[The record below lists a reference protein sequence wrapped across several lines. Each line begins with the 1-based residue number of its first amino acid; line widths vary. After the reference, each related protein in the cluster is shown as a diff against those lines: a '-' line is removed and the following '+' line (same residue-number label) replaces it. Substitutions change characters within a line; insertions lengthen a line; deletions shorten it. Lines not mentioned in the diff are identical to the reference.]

1 MMEKYVYEIF
11 QDFEKLKK
19 KADKITFLQEQ
30 GKSVPAIK
38 DICRGIYDP
47 RLKFVLPEGKPPYKP
62 NRPESVPSN
71 LRRLHKQF
79 GDFVEGARSAGIPKF
94 KIETRF
100 IQLLESIHAEDAEIV
115 IDMVN
120 KKTSVKG
127 LTKKIVQEAYP
138 NMLPSE

>member
-1 MMEKYVYEIF
+1 MEKDVFETF
-11 QDFEKLKK
+11 QDFDKLKK
-19 KADKITFLQEQ
+19 RADKIAFLQEQ

-47 RLKFVLPEGKPPYKP
+47 RLKFVLPEGKPPYNP

-71 LRRLHKQF
+71 LKRLYRQF
-79 GDFVEGARSAGIPKF
+79 GDFVEGARSQGQPQF
-94 KIETRF
+94 KIQNKF
-100 IQLLESIHAEDAEIV
+100 IQLLESIHSEDALIV

-138 NMLPSE
+138 NMIPSE